1 MNNKIGG
8 DKITFTYRYKKQI
21 LVGIITV
28 IIISI
33 IIFFIIMKTPEKE
46 NEIIIEE
53 PQITNK
59 KKVKKEEKKELY
71 KVDIKGEVNN
81 PGIYTLTASSRIIDV
96 IEAASGL
103 TENANTSVINLSKKI
118 TDEMVIIIY
127 SNKQV
132 NEFEK
137 TKEIEKQ
144 VQEKCQQPNENA
156 LTNDACISQEKNS
169 SDNQKISIN
178 NATLE
183 ELMTLSGIGESKAKD
198 IIEYRN
204 ANGPFQKIEDLME
217 IPGIG
222 ESIFAKIKENITL

>member
-21 LVGIITV
+21 LLAIIT
-28 IIISI
+28 IISI
-33 IIFFIIMKTPEKE
+33 IIITVLIIMQMPKKE
-46 NEIIIEE
+46 NEVIIEE
-53 PQITNK
+53 PKIIK
-59 KKVKKEEKKELY
+59 KKSTQKEAKKELY

-81 PGIYTLTASSRIIDV
+81 PGIYTLKESSRVIDV

-132 NEFEK
+132 KEFEK

-144 VQEKCQQPNENA
+144 VQEKCQKPDENS
-156 LTNDACISQEKNS
+156 LVNDACISQEKNS
-169 SDNQKISIN
+169 SNNQKISIN

-198 IIEYRN
+198 IIEYRT
-204 ANGPFQKIEDLME
+204 ANGPFKKIEDLME